1 MNKFKQI
8 KNDGVD
14 NEKSYKSLSNMIE
27 VNTVKNSTDLIKK
40 ELDRYLKADLY
51 EDQIWGLACDSV
63 KNYKEYFPEGNSCQ
77 LEMSFSVEKRLEKL
91 KKLTEEKKREWNV
104 GSYGAQLYSIV
115 SQSENSSERYDEEL

>member
-51 EDQIWGLACDSV
+51 ED
-63 KNYKEYFPEGNSCQ
+63 
-77 LEMSFSVEKRLEKL
+77 
-91 KKLTEEKKREWNV
+91 
-104 GSYGAQLYSIV
+104 
-115 SQSENSSERYDEEL
+115 